1 MLSSLRLLGINLRL
15 WIILILAIISLLT
28 VSLLAIQQERSALL
42 NEKSLQLSQ
51 LLEVTQGTLSH
62 YHQLAENGQLSQ
74 EEAQQRA
81 FALIQELRFT
91 NGKDQDYFWILD
103 SQGEVKMH
111 GAQPS
116 LVGRN
121 LSQATDPEGFP
132 FFKAILEGAAEQGQG
147 EVRHVWDKPGFDQP
161 VGKITRY
168 SAFEPWDLVIGNG
181 LYLDSLN
188 AQVRQSIY
196 SLLSIFVI
204 SAAVMAA
211 LILLV
216 TRSIQRPLKDMLNR
230 MRQIADGDG
239 DLTHRLPLEGKDE
252 LMHINRAF
260 NRFISK
266 IQELVKESRESALSV
281 SAAAEELS
289 AVTQQSAQTV
299 QQQSQETDQVAT
311 AMNEMTATVQEVASN
326 ATSAAS
332 AASEANHQTQVGQ
345 QRLQETLET
354 LGQLDASIKNTA
366 STLEELRAGTANIG
380 TIMDVIS
387 GVAEQTNLLAL
398 NAAIEAAR
406 AGEHGRGF
414 AVVADEVRNLAAR
427 TQQSTGEIREMIE
440 RLTGEAERSFKAMA
454 HSSDQAVETVAHA
467 QETSQA
473 LEQVAA
479 AIQQIA
485 DMNTQ
490 IASAAEEQAAVA
502 DEINRN
508 VVNINELSS
517 QTEEGASHTTQASEE
532 LAGLAENLNHQVSQ
546 FKT

>member
-15 WIILILAIISLLT
+15 WIILALTILSLLI
-28 VSLLAIQQERSALL
+28 LSALATHQL
-42 NEKSLQLSQ
+42 RTALLDEKNLQLSQ
-51 LLEVTQGTLSH
+51 LLELAHNTLNTLYLRADAGELSH
-62 YHQLAENGQLSQ
+62 T
-74 EEAQQRA
+74 EAKEMA
-81 FALIQELRFT
+81 IALIRDFRYT
-91 NGKDQDYFWILD
+91 TDQDEDYFWIIS
-103 SQGEVKMH
+103 SQGQMLMH
-111 GAQPS
+111 PMQPH
-116 LVGRN
+116 LVGQDARIIK
-121 LSQATDPEGFP
+121 DPEGYA
-132 FFKAILEGAAEQGQG
+132 FFDEIVQLSTQQSTGQISY
-147 EVRHVWDKPGFDQP
+147 VWDKPGFSQP
-161 VGKITRY
+161 VRKLARFHTFPEWNLIV
-168 SAFEPWDLVIGNG
+168 ANG
-181 LYLDSLN
+181 IYLDTVNAMLWRHSL
-188 AQVRQSIY
+188 A
-196 SLLSIFVI
+196 LLMIVLTG
-204 SAAVMAA
+204 AAIMTM

-216 TRSIQRPLKDMLNR
+216 TRSIQLPLKDMLLR
-230 MRQIADGDG
+230 MQEIADGDG
-239 DLTHRLPLEGKDE
+239 DLTHRLPVDGKDE
-252 LMHINRAF
+252 IMHINRAF
-260 NRFISK
+260 NRFIGK
-266 IQELVKESRESALSV
+266 IQELVKEARKSALSV
-281 SAAAEELS
+281 STAAEELS
-289 AVTQQSAQTV
+289 AVTQQSALTV

-311 AMNEMTATVQEVASN
+311 AMNEMTSTVQEVAGN
-326 ATSAAS
+326 ATSAAN
-332 AASEANHQTQVGQ
+332 AASEANSRTRIGQ
-345 QRLQETLET
+345 QRLQETLGT

-366 STLEELRAGTANIG
+366 NTLEELRAGTANIG

-454 HSSDQAVETVAHA
+454 ESSERAVETVAHA

-490 IASAAEEQAAVA
+490 IASAAEQQAAVA

-508 VVNINELSS
+508 VVNINELSK
-517 QTEEGASHTTQASEE
+517 QTEEGTTHTTHASEE
-532 LAGLAENLNHQVSQ
+532 LASLAENLNHQVSQ